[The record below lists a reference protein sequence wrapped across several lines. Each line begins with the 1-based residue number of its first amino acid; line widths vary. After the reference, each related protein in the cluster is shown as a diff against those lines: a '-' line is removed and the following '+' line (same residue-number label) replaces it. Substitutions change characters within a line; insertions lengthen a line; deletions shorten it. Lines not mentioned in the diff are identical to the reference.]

1 MRDSSPD
8 DAENRRAK
16 SPPICGRGRS
26 RSKERKP
33 HKHHDGQQR
42 KFVDDGGYEPV
53 GKERSDQASRREAI
67 QPLNKMSQMA
77 AVETKTSFIG
87 SKFSKNSNNKQILPP
102 RKAFTSLPEPPEV
115 NRDTKPTVFDHTAGA
130 LINDQLQQQMPKETN
145 GDEGGYEPV
154 GLERRRKDYE
164 DMGKSIPPEYAQVDK
179 TKKVDVK
186 SHEIAKNGLP
196 DEKKPYKKAE
206 KDEQDKKLKEKLE
219 KEQKEKLEK
228 ENKLKEKLEKD
239 QKVAEE
245 KERKLKEKLE
255 KEKKE
260 KLEKEEK
267 KTKEKFEKEQREAE
281 EKERKLKE
289 RLEKEQ
295 KDKHEKEKKLKEKQE
310 KEQKD
315 KEEKERKLKEKLE
328 KEQRET
334 EEKERKLNERL
345 EKEQKD
351 ILEKEMKVKEKLEK
365 EQKDKEEKERKM
377 KEKLEKEQKDKEEK
391 ERKLK
396 EKLDKEQKDKEE
408 KEKKLKEKLD
418 NEEKEKK
425 SKENKKEFNL
435 TAKPFGQHVK
445 EDYEKNHS
453 KAQETVFL
461 QQEDPAALVDQVMVN
476 TPIVLQDFPST
487 SSLEEEEELNFSASD
502 QDLQEDNQSFEQP
515 HDEFDELFNANTTR
529 QPPLNNADDGHFD
542 NQFLV
547 NEQEHLVT
555 VHDDDDGCS
564 STKPPLS
571 EKERKQMEKSLKIQ
585 KEKEEKE
592 QKKKEKEEKKKE
604 EKEKKLKAKE
614 DKELEKI
621 NKRKLKEEM
630 ERQEHVDKANK
641 VKGLLELAK
650 QKNLEQ
656 KQKEAFEQ
664 SGIVEVE
671 EGDQIMADV
680 PTTNGHENQNI
691 ALNDD
696 KETLLTIQQNTSS
709 LDPYFDEDISQH
721 EMMNNGQVD
730 DDFEAQFLSTK
741 NEAANE
747 AVDCETD
754 SGIPGRSRKDQS
766 SKNKG

>member
-8 DAENRRAK
+8 DVETTAKIANADNRRAK

-33 HKHHDGQQR
+33 HKHHGQQQNTSH
-42 KFVDDGGYEPV
+42 KQFVDDGGYEPV
-53 GKERSDQASRREAI
+53 GKERSDQAAASSSSSNRREAI

-77 AVETKTSFIG
+77 AATVETKTSFIG

-102 RKAFTSLPEPPEV
+102 RKAFTALPEPPEV

-130 LINDQLQQQMPKETN
+130 LINDQLQQQMPKQTN
-145 GDEGGYEPV
+145 GDEAGGYEPV

-164 DMGKSIPPEYAQVDK
+164 DMDKSIPPEYAKVDK
-179 TKKVDVK
+179 SKKVEVK
-186 SHEIAKNGLP
+186 SHEINNGLP
-196 DEKKPYKKAE
+196 DEKGKHDKAE
-206 KDEQDKKLKEKLE
+206 KEEEQEKKLKEKLE

-228 ENKLKEKLEKD
+228 EIKLKEKMEKE

-245 KERKLKEKLE
+245 KERKLKER
-255 KEKKE
+255 
-260 KLEKEEK
+260 LEKEEK
-267 KTKEKFEKEQREAE
+267 KAKEKFEKEQREAE

-295 KDKHEKEKKLKEKQE
+295 KDKLEKEKKLKEKLE

-328 KEQRET
+328 KEQ
-334 EEKERKLNERL
+334 
-345 EKEQKD
+345 
-351 ILEKEMKVKEKLEK
+351 KEKLEK
-365 EQKDKEEKERKM
+365 EQKQNEEKEKKLKEKQEKEQREKLEKEKKQKDKEEKERKM
-377 KEKLEKEQKDKEEK
+377 KEKLEREKFEKEQKDKEEK

-408 KEKKLKEKLD
+408 KELKLKEKLD

-425 SKENKKEFNL
+425 SKEKKEFNF
-435 TAKPFGQHVK
+435 TAKPFGKQVK

-453 KAQETVFL
+453 KAQETVF
-461 QQEDPAALVDQVMVN
+461 QQDPALVDQVTVN
-476 TPIVLQDFPST
+476 TTPIVLQDFPST
-487 SSLEEEEELNFSASD
+487 SSLEEEELNFSGSD
-502 QDLQEDNQSFEQP
+502 QDLQDQSFEQP
-515 HDEFDELFNANTTR
+515 HDEFDELFNATR
-529 QPPLNNADDGHFD
+529 QPLNNDGHFD
-542 NQFLV
+542 DQFFD
-547 NEQEHLVT
+547 NEQEHLAI
-555 VHDDDDGCS
+555 VHGDRDGS
-564 STKPPLS
+564 SKQLS
-571 EKERKQMEKSLKIQ
+571 EKERKQMEKSLKTQ

-592 QKKKEKEEKKKE
+592 RKKKEKEEKKKE
-604 EKEKKLKAKE
+604 EKEKKLKAKQ
-614 DKELEKI
+614 DKELEKM

-630 ERQEHVDKANK
+630 EHQEQSDKANK

-664 SGIVEVE
+664 SGITEV
-671 EGDQIMADV
+671 EGDQIMLAV
-680 PTTNGHENQNI
+680 PTTNGHENHSI

-696 KETLLTIQQNTSS
+696 EETLAIQNTRSS
-709 LDPYFDEDISQH
+709 EPFVEDISQH
-721 EMMNNGQVD
+721 VMNDQVD
-730 DDFEAQFLSTK
+730 DDFEEQFLSTK
-741 NEAANE
+741 NE
-747 AVDCETD
+747 VDCETD